1 MINLPNIR
9 GMKSKVK
16 NEININQMK
25 KSMLMSVSAQ
35 VISFIVSLILNLI
48 VQKYIDE
55 YQYAYWQTFML
66 YISYVGI

>member
-48 VQKYIDE
+48 VPKYIDE
-55 YQYAYWQTFML
+55 YQYA
-66 YISYVGI
+66 